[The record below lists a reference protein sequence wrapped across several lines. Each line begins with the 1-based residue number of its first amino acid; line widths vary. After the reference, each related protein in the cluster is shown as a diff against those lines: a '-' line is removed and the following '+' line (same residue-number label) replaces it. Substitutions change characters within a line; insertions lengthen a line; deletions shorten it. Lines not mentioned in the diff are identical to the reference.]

1 MSHGCACLAGR
12 SACSGSKRRHR
23 QDGTTTLRVLR
34 LAGRAVLA
42 VLFLTLLVLALC
54 VRLVMPDTD

>member
-1 MSHGCACLAGR
+1 MRA
-12 SACSGSKRRHR
+12 
-23 QDGTTTLRVLR
+23 LR

-54 VRLVMPDTD
+54 VRLVMPEGD